1 MLESLQRRGLR
12 ILRVL
17 PPRVR
22 ERLVRTGAPSYTL
35 GSACLV
41 EHEGR
46 ALVVRTAYRPG
57 WGLPGGLLDR
67 GETPDAGVIREVR
80 EEVGLEI
87 ELHGAPVVVIDS
99 GRRLVDFLF
108 RGHLAPGVSPDDAHA
123 ASVEISE
130 AVWIDVAEVT
140 PRIAGTA
147 GYLVH
152 KVQFYDWYPDGGL
165 VYFDPSGRTSGPDV

>member
-1 MLESLQRRGLR
+1 MLDSLQRRGLR

-17 PPRVR
+17 PAPVR
-22 ERLVRTGAPSYTL
+22 ERLVRTGAPAYTL

-41 EHEGR
+41 EHDGR

-67 GETPDAGVIREVR
+67 GETPEECVVREVR
-80 EEVGLEI
+80 EEVGLAI
-87 ELHGAPVVVIDS
+87 EVHGTPVVVIDS

-108 RGHLAPGVSPDDAHA
+108 RGRLAPGVSPADAHA
-123 ASVEISE
+123 ASLEISDVE
-130 AVWIDVAEVT
+130 WIDAAEVT
-140 PRIAGTA
+140 PRIAGTS

-152 KVQFYDWYPDGGL
+152 KVQFYDRHPQGGL
-165 VYFDPSGRTSGPDV
+165 VYFDPSGRTSGPAV